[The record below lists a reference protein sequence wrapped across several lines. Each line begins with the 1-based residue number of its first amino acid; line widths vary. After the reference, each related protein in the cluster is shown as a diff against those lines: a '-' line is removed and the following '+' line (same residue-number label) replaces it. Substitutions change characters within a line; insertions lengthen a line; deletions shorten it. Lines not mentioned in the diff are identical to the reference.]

1 MAKRK
6 LFGSGA
12 YGKKPSGRWG
22 KLTGREI
29 IEQSLQGE
37 TINPQRFDK
46 SQKEQIKRE
55 YNKKRKEVSER
66 FDDLQKF
73 LDETGTHSEAY
84 DDFLTSGDGLTT
96 LEENPD
102 SFEQMLNEY
111 MRGEMFTQSET
122 STPQGVREMYEDFA
136 EEYGGYDFAEEY
148 GGYED
153 DEEIDFSEV
162 DTSMKWDY
170 LRRLQ
175 RYNPQIISDLGGIS
189 EALDMIE
196 NAIVEG
202 FDMDEF
208 ITNMINQ
215 YEASAAD
222 RRKNFYKNARPL

>member
-1 MAKRK
+1 MAKKK

-12 YGKKPSGRWG
+12 YGKKASGRWG

-37 TINPQRFDK
+37 TINPQRFNK

-66 FDDLQKF
+66 FDELQNY
-73 LDETGTHSEAY
+73 LDETGAHSEAY

-111 MRGEMFTQSET
+111 MRGEIFTQSET

-136 EEYGGYDFAEEY
+136 QEYGGF
-148 GGYED
+148 ED
-153 DEEIDFSEV
+153 DEDINFREV
-162 DTSMKWDY
+162 DTSMKWVY
-170 LRRLQ
+170 YKRLLF
-175 RYNPQIISDLGGIS
+175 YNPSIISDLGGMS

-196 NAIVEG
+196 AAIIEG
-202 FDMDEF
+202 FDMDDF
-208 ITNMINQ
+208 ITSMINQ
-215 YEASAAD
+215 YESTAAE

>member
-6 LFGSGA
+6 LFSSGA

-55 YNKKRKEVSER
+55 YEKKRKEVSER

-73 LDETGTHSEAY
+73 LDETGAHSEAY

-102 SFEQMLNEY
+102 TFEQMLNEY
-111 MRGEMFTQSET
+111 MRGELFTQSET
-122 STPQGVREMYEDFA
+122 STPQGVREMYKDFA
-136 EEYGGYDFAEEY
+136 EEYG
-148 GGYED
+148 YED
-153 DEEIDFSEV
+153 EDDFSEV

-196 NAIVEG
+196 SAIIEG

-215 YEASAAD
+215 YEATAAE
-222 RRKNFYKNARPL
+222 RRQSFYKNARPL

>member
-12 YGKKPSGRWG
+12 YGKKPNGRWG

-46 SQKEQIKRE
+46 RQKEQIKRE
-55 YNKKRKEVSER
+55 YDRKRKEVSER
-66 FDDLQKF
+66 FDELQNY
-73 LDETGTHSEAY
+73 LDETGAHSEAY

-96 LEENPD
+96 LDENPD

-111 MRGEMFTQSET
+111 MRGELFTQSET

-136 EEYGGYDFAEEY
+136 HEYGGYK
-148 GGYED
+148 D
-153 DEEIDFSEV
+153 DEDIVFREV
-162 DTSMKWDY
+162 DTSMKWNY
-170 LRRLQ
+170 FRRLE

-189 EALDMIE
+189 EALDKIE
-196 NAIVEG
+196 EAIIEG
-202 FDMDEF
+202 FDMDKWCMA
-208 ITNMINQ
+208 IING
-215 YEASAAD
+215 YEAQAAE
-222 RRKNFYKNARPL
+222 RRQSFYKNARPL

>member
-66 FDDLQKF
+66 FDELQNY
-73 LDETGTHSEAY
+73 LDETGAHSEAY

-102 SFEQMLNEY
+102 TFEQMLNEY
-111 MRGEMFTQSET
+111 MRGEIFTQSET

-136 EEYGGYDFAEEY
+136 EEYGGYED
-148 GGYED
+148 ED
-153 DEEIDFSEV
+153 DFDFSEV

-189 EALDMIE
+189 GTLDMIE
-196 NAIVEG
+196 SAIIEG

-215 YEASAAD
+215 YEATAAE
-222 RRKNFYKNARPL
+222 RRKSFYKNARPL

>member
-12 YGKKPSGRWG
+12 YGKKPDGGWG

-55 YNKKRKEVSER
+55 YDRKRKEVSER
-66 FDDLQKF
+66 LDDLQNY
-73 LDETGTHSEAY
+73 LDKTGAHSEAY
-84 DDFLTSGDGLTT
+84 DDFLTSGNGLTT
-96 LEENPD
+96 LEESPD

-111 MRGEMFTQSET
+111 MRGELFTQSET

-136 EEYGGYDFAEEY
+136 EEYGGF
-148 GGYED
+148 ED

-196 NAIVEG
+196 SAIIDG

-208 ITNMINQ
+208 ITNLINQ
-215 YEASAAD
+215 YEASATE
-222 RRKNFYKNARPL
+222 RRQKFYKNARPL

>member
-1 MAKRK
+1 MAKHK
-6 LFGSGA
+6 LFSSGA

-55 YNKKRKEVSER
+55 YERKRKEVSER
-66 FDDLQKF
+66 FDELQNY
-73 LDETGTHSEAY
+73 LDETGAHSEAY

-111 MRGEMFTQSET
+111 MRGELFTQSET
-122 STPQGVREMYEDFA
+122 STPQGVRKMYEDFA
-136 EEYGGYDFAEEY
+136 EEYGGF
-148 GGYED
+148 ED
-153 DEEIDFSEV
+153 DDEINFNEV
-162 DTSMKWDY
+162 DTSMKWVY

-175 RYNPQIISDLGGIS
+175 RYNPQIISDLGDIS
-189 EALDMIE
+189 EALDKIE
-196 NAIVEG
+196 SAIIEG

-208 ITNMINQ
+208 ITNLINQ
-215 YEASAAD
+215 YEASAAE
-222 RRKNFYKNARPL
+222 RRQKFYKNARPL